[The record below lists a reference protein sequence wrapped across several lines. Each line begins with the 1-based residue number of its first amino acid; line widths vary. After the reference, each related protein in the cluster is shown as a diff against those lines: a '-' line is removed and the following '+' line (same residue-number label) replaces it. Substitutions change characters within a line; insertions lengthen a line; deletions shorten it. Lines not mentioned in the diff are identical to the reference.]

1 MTIYYNYV
9 YSYVD
14 FRAKFFN
21 KSLICIPDFTLPI
34 LICNL
39 SKPENGAVKR
49 A

>member
-1 MTIYYNYV
+1 MTVYYNYV
-9 YSYVD
+9 YAYVEIA
-14 FRAKFFN
+14 AKVFN
-21 KSLICIPDFTLPI
+21 KTLICIPDFTRSF